1 MGSET
6 GFGRPAAVA
15 IFVQANAEE
24 WNAHLHSSEQLT
36 GESVQ
41 MTYTEFVEALVRVAD
56 LKVEEQ
62 GTLAAKLDA
71 FLQNTFLP
79 AVPQQALDG
88 GTLALADAIGVE

>member
-1 MGSET
+1 ME
-6 GFGRPAAVA
+6 PAASSTRDEEDEYA
-15 IFVQANAEE
+15 MRHGRRNAFRRR
-24 WNAHLHSSEQLT
+24 ATCHLSPSA
-36 GESVQ
+36 SP
-41 MTYTEFVEALVRVAD
+41 MSPTEFVEALVRVAD